1 MLLCLVGV
9 PCFRFVVASVY
20 FICFPFL
27 CLLRF
32 IALVGFLLPF
42 VVFGLFPS
50 PNWSTRPRV
59 LATDPPSPGP
69 DSRCSQRG
77 ERAALLKD
85 LRRNL
90 EAGYGEWGILL
101 HMAFSF
107 LELVPFSVAFVA

>member
-50 PNWSTRPRV
+50 QTGQPDHGFWPRIHPV
-59 LATDPPSPGP
+59 RGQTPGAL
-69 DSRCSQRG
+69 SEASVRRCSRICAETWRQG
-77 ERAALLKD
+77 MVNGVSCCIWLSL
-85 LRRNL
+85 
-90 EAGYGEWGILL
+90 
-101 HMAFSF
+101 F
-107 LELVPFSVAFVA
+107 